1 MELDE
6 EFLIKAAEEKIKEI
20 ENKKWYDMTDA
31 EIDIIGDVRKQ
42 FSYMKKRRDC
52 MASLINPLYD
62 AILSKKS
69 FSFSNPEN
77 LLTSKNMLLDLLNYY
92 KNKGYTQEQ
101 IIEIIKNNNS
111 SKKR

>member
-6 EFLIKAAEEKIKEI
+6 EFLEKVAEEKIKEI
-20 ENKKWYDMTDA
+20 ENKEWYDMTDV

-52 MASLINPLYD
+52 MAVLINPLYD
-62 AILSKKS
+62 AIPNKKS

-92 KNKGYTQEQ
+92 KNKDYTREQ
-101 IIEIIKNNNS
+101 IMEIIKNNNS